1 MYHEAIDRST
11 LEYDLDAPV
20 RHPYH
25 WGDASTH
32 PVLPEPAL
40 QALRALG
47 ATPAPEPAAIAEIRV
62 APSALPADAAGELV
76 GVVGAEQLSSEDE
89 ARVRHTRG
97 ASMSDVLA
105 LRAGDGSAAP
115 DAVLTPACHEQVLAV
130 LQICSR
136 HAIAVVPYGGGTSVV
151 GGLEASPDGFAA
163 VVALDLRRLDALHS
177 LDETSRVAVLGA
189 GMRAVVAERLLGERG
204 YTLGH
209 FPQSY
214 EMATI
219 GGYAATRS
227 AGQASAGYGRFDE
240 LVVGLTAATP
250 AGTISLTTAPMSADG
265 PDLRQLLLGC
275 EGAFGVITS
284 VAVRVRPAPEAR
296 VYEGWRLPSFAAG
309 SEALRALAQEGP
321 LPTVVRL
328 SDEVET
334 GINLAE
340 PDAAFATADGGG
352 CLLIVGYEGTERR
365 VAATRSL
372 ATERLQAAGAV
383 RSDPAAGDR
392 WRAGR
397 FRGPYLREPAL
408 AAGALLETIET
419 ATFWS
424 GLAALRASVTEALTQ
439 GLAEQGA
446 RGVVMCHLSHVYETG
461 ASLYFTVIAGALA
474 DPIAQWTEL
483 KHAAN
488 QAILAGGG
496 AVSHHHGV
504 GRDHREPLAQ
514 LLGPVAIEALRAVKR
529 SLDPAGI
536 LNPGVLIDSD
546 QPL

>member
-47 ATPAPEPAAIAEIRV
+47 ATPAPEPTAIAEIRV
-62 APSALPADAAGELV
+62 APSALPADAAGELA
-76 GVVGAEQLSSEDE
+76 GVVGAGQLSSEDE

-250 AGTISLTTAPMSADG
+250 AGTISLITAPMSADG

-309 SEALRALAQEGP
+309 SEACGR
-321 LPTVVRL
+321 
-328 SDEVET
+328 S
-334 GINLAE
+334 
-340 PDAAFATADGGG
+340 
-352 CLLIVGYEGTERR
+352 RR
-365 VAATRSL
+365 KGRCRPWSVCRTRSRPGSTWPSP
-372 ATERLQAAGAV
+372 ARRLPPRTAA
-383 RSDPAAGDR
+383 AA
-392 WRAGR
+392 
-397 FRGPYLREPAL
+397 
-408 AAGALLETIET
+408 
-419 ATFWS
+419 
-424 GLAALRASVTEALTQ
+424 
-439 GLAEQGA
+439 
-446 RGVVMCHLSHVYETG
+446 C
-461 ASLYFTVIAGALA
+461 
-474 DPIAQWTEL
+474 
-483 KHAAN
+483 
-488 QAILAGGG
+488 
-496 AVSHHHGV
+496 
-504 GRDHREPLAQ
+504 
-514 LLGPVAIEALRAVKR
+514 
-529 SLDPAGI
+529 
-536 LNPGVLIDSD
+536 
-546 QPL
+546 